1 MRGRLQCETSGQC
14 EVLSMKCKVW
24 SVLCSGYCEIFTVQC
39 KIPIFSLQR
48 NIVIIKCIT
57 YKQGSTQ
64 SKIGW
69 ELSKSGCHMRSNNF
83 HQKSHVYVD
92 VKLFI
97 PITLGFC
104 TFLGLSDKFG
114 SQPLS
119 LVANFGCQPLIS
131 ESISG
136 GQLMAVKIPNWLG
149 TRSHR
154 SHLCGA
160 LRTRCITGYNIQ

>member
-1 MRGRLQCETSGQC
+1 M
-14 EVLSMKCKVW
+14 W
-24 SVLCSGYCEIFTVQC
+24 SVLRSGYCEIFTVQC
-39 KIPIFSLQR
+39 KIHIFSLQR
-48 NIVIIKCIT
+48 KIVIIKCTT

-69 ELSKSGCHMRSNNF
+69 ELTKSGCHMRSNIF
-83 HQKSHVYVD
+83 HQKSYVYVD

-119 LVANFGCQPLIS
+119 MVANFGCFRWIAKNGCQNSKLAGNTIPRFPPLWS
-131 ESISG
+131 PAYKVHYRV
-136 GQLMAVKIPNWLG
+136 QYTVKG
-149 TRSHR
+149 TTYSVQCAIKCTIYIRV
-154 SHLCGA
+154 
-160 LRTRCITGYNIQ
+160 YNIQ